1 VDDGR
6 NERMSSAKSTE
17 AWLGAQLLPE
27 SRGKLIAVGLT
38 VAILAVLGIAGA
50 LPIVHAVF
58 KPGVSV
64 QVSKETGREVSC
76 TRVGET
82 AVTGRQSGVYRCV
95 SEPGTAR
102 SARCYSVVGGKVYP
116 VYSLR
121 KVGC

>member
-1 VDDGR
+1 
-6 NERMSSAKSTE
+6 MSSAKTTE
-17 AWLGAQLLPE
+17 AWLGTRLLPE

-50 LPIVHAVF
+50 LPIVHAAF
-58 KPGVSV
+58 KPSVSER
-64 QVSKETGREVSC
+64 VSKETGREVSC
-76 TRVGET
+76 AQVGET
-82 AVTGRQSGVYRCV
+82 AVAGRERSVFRCV

-102 SARCYSVVGGKVYP
+102 SARCYSIVDGKVYP